1 MKLLYGGKN
10 MEDKLIEII
19 ANELGVEKKA
29 INLETEI
36 GGIPEWDS
44 LHNVQVF
51 GAIEIAFEI
60 EIQSEQ
66 IMDLETVKDILE
78 FLEAIK

>member
-1 MKLLYGGKN
+1 
-10 MEDKLIEII
+10 MEEKLIEII
-19 ANELGVEKKA
+19 ANELGVSKEI
-29 INLETEI
+29 INEDTEI

-60 EIQSEQ
+60 KFQPEQ
-66 IMDLETVKDILE
+66 IMDLETVGDIIQ
-78 FLEAIK
+78 FINGVKV

>member
-1 MKLLYGGKN
+1 
-10 MEDKLIEII
+10 MEEKIIEII
-19 ANELGVEKKA
+19 ANELGVSKE
-29 INLETEI
+29 IITEDTEI

-60 EIQSEQ
+60 KFQPEQ
-66 IMDLETVKDILE
+66 IMDLETVGDIIQFINE
-78 FLEAIK
+78 VKV